1 MGQVKANLLASKE
14 KINSNKL
21 ILKERNELNRHQ
33 SVSSEMMNCLV
44 KVSDAMNENKLVE
57 K

>member
-1 MGQVKANLLASKE
+1 
-14 KINSNKL
+14 
-21 ILKERNELNRHQ
+21 
-33 SVSSEMMNCLV
+33 MMNCLV